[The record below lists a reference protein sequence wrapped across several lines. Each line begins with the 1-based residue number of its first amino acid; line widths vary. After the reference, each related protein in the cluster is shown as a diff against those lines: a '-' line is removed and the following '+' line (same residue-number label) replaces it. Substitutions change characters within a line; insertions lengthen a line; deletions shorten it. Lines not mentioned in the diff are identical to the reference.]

1 VIVSEANVLV
11 LPAVLDLRAAA
22 ALKTDIEQ
30 RAGAALD
37 IDASKVERLGGICLQ
52 ILASASAA
60 WRASGH
66 EVRLTGAS
74 EAFLDH
80 VRLMNA
86 GHLLSQQGIGSEV
99 QC

>member
-1 VIVSEANVLV
+1 MSDANVLV

-30 RAGAALD
+30 RAGTALD
-37 IDASKVERLGGICLQ
+37 IDASKVERLGGVCLQ

-60 WRASGH
+60 WKTGGQ
-66 EVRLTGAS
+66 EVHLLGAS
-74 EAFLDH
+74 AAFLDH

-86 GHLLSQQGIGSEV
+86 GHLLPAQGNGSEV

>member
-1 VIVSEANVLV
+1 MSEANVLV
-11 LPAVLDLRAAA
+11 LPVVLDLRAAV
-22 ALKTDIEQ
+22 ALKTEIEQ
-30 RAGAALD
+30 RTGAGLD
-37 IDASKVERLGGICLQ
+37 IDASKVERLGGVCLQ

-60 WRASGH
+60 WKAGGQ
-66 EVRLTGAS
+66 EVRLLGAS

-86 GHLLSQQGIGSEV
+86 GHLLPTQGNGSEV